1 MEAKKELPKDI
12 RFDNAASSPPSP
24 KSATMRNL
32 IFSGPNKGKKMNSGN
47 GAYDILNFSDNC
59 YITSDLQ
66 EGNNRF
72 EEITRI
78 KQSSDDLFVDPL
90 NGDFH
95 IKPGAGFAGT
105 GNAGDPRWY

>member
-1 MEAKKELPKDI
+1 M
-12 RFDNAASSPPSP
+12 
-24 KSATMRNL
+24 
-32 IFSGPNKGKKMNSGN
+32 
-47 GAYDILNFSDNC
+47 
-59 YITSDLQ
+59 
-66 EGNNRF
+66 F

>member
-1 MEAKKELPKDI
+1 M
-12 RFDNAASSPPSP
+12 
-24 KSATMRNL
+24 
-32 IFSGPNKGKKMNSGN
+32 KGKKM
-47 GAYDILNFSDNC
+47 LEELKPHEVF
-59 YITSDLQ
+59 
-66 EGNNRF
+66 RWF

>member
-1 MEAKKELPKDI
+1 T
-12 RFDNAASSPPSP
+12 PPSP

>member
-1 MEAKKELPKDI
+1 MDAKKELPKVF
-12 RFDNAASSPPSP
+12 RFDNAASTPPSP

-78 KQSSDDLFVDPL
+78 K
-90 NGDFH
+90 
-95 IKPGAGFAGT
+95 PGAGFAGT